1 MMNKRPKII
10 LAVILCAIAVIS
22 IGVIAFVF
30 CAGADD
36 GVSLFEGLVLGSAI
50 SELDSRD
57 PLEADVTVSVDV
69 FSLKFDHDLKMY
81 RFKTENEPI
90 FAADYGLG
98 KTYFNSKLS
107 CDEKGNIVSEKEA
120 RELSLGEML
129 GAVAYLYEKGS
140 PTCDVK
146 KGIYTYRLALDRA
159 AMQEI
164 AYYIAPEA
172 EEYNISF
179 TSGTLIATVSDSKVV
194 KLKIVIGGSVDAY
207 ITDIPVHIGAE
218 LDFNND
224 RSTATLPKSVK
235 DTLSE

>member
-1 MMNKRPKII
+1 M
-10 LAVILCAIAVIS
+10 
-22 IGVIAFVF
+22 
-30 CAGADD
+30 
-36 GVSLFEGLVLGSAI
+36 
-50 SELDSRD
+50 
-57 PLEADVTVSVDV
+57 
-69 FSLKFDHDLKMY
+69 
-81 RFKTENEPI
+81 
-90 FAADYGLG
+90 
-98 KTYFNSKLS
+98 
-107 CDEKGNIVSEKEA
+107 
-120 RELSLGEML
+120 
-129 GAVAYLYEKGS
+129 
-140 PTCDVK
+140 
-146 KGIYTYRLALDRA
+146 ALDRE